1 MEKIYRIYEI
11 VDIETGEILKAN
23 YETKTNYK
31 TIKIEKNVENK
42 GKYKIEYTKRI
53 VRHNGQQQLF

>member
-11 VDIETGEILKAN
+11 VDIDTGEMLKPS
-23 YETKTNYK
+23 YETKKNYI
-31 TIKIEKNVENK
+31 TVKIEKNVENK
-42 GKYKIEYTKRI
+42 GNYKIEYTKRI